1 MKCDVILVGV
11 GGQGVLSL
19 ATIIATAA
27 LRDGLQVKQ
36 SEVHGMAQ
44 RGGDVSAH
52 LRMSDRP
59 IRSGLVSEGR
69 ADLVLAMEPV
79 EALRWSGW
87 LGPDGAI
94 VSATDPVRN
103 VPDYPEIED
112 VLARLRGRPGTVL
125 VDATDLAR
133 RAGAVKAANAV
144 LVGAASPLL
153 PVGAERV
160 EEVLRETF
168 ASKGTTVVEAN
179 IQAFRSGR
187 EAQACANAR

>member
-19 ATIIATAA
+19 ATILAAAA
-27 LRDGLQVKQ
+27 LRDGFRVKQ

-52 LRMSDRP
+52 LRLSDRP

-69 ADLVLAMEPV
+69 ADLILAMEPV

-87 LGPDGAI
+87 LAASGTV

-103 VPDYPEIED
+103 VPDYPDLES
-112 VLARLRGRPGTVL
+112 VLARLRERPGTVL

-133 RAGAVKAANAV
+133 RAGATKAANAV

-153 PVGAERV
+153 PVRPETIEAL
-160 EEVLRETF
+160 LREAF
-168 ASKGTTVVEAN
+168 AAKGEAVVEAN
-179 IQAFRSGR
+179 LRAFRLGR
-187 EAQACANAR
+187 EAHACATAR

>member
-19 ATIIATAA
+19 ASILAAAA
-27 LRDGLQVKQ
+27 LREGLHVKQ

-52 LRMSDRP
+52 LRLSDRT

-79 EALRWSGW
+79 EALRWCGW
-87 LGPDGAI
+87 LAPSGVI
-94 VSATDPVRN
+94 VSSTNPVRN
-103 VPDYPEIED
+103 VSEYPDLD
-112 VLARLRGRPGTVL
+112 GVLERLRLRPGTVL
-125 VDATDLAR
+125 VDAMDLAR

-153 PVGAERV
+153 PVRPETI
-160 EEVLRETF
+160 ETLLRETF
-168 ASKGTTVVEAN
+168 TSKGESVVDAN
-179 IQAFRSGR
+179 LRAFRLGR
-187 EAQACANAR
+187 EAHACVSAR